1 MGLPPLYKPLY
12 RLRLMKTNSLGWPR
26 FLVGAVLA
34 SLCAGLP
41 WHRASSLPATADLI
55 LLNGR
60 LYTVNPHQPWAEA
73 AAIRGERIVAVG
85 SNDEMK
91 RAAGATTRYVDLGG
105 RLVLPGLIDSHIHF
119 LSGSHSLAQ
128 LDLNDA
134 STPAE
139 IQNRLRQY
147 AAAHP
152 GDGWII
158 GRGWT
163 YTVFA
168 PSGLPHRTLIDEVV
182 ADRPVVLEAYDG
194 HTTLANTAAL
204 KLAGITRDTPD
215 PPNGAIVRDEKGEPT
230 GALKEAA
237 GALVDRHVPQ
247 PSREENLAALRRGL
261 AEAAALGLT
270 SIVNA
275 SGGVD
280 EMELYAALERRGQLT
295 LRTYTAMRLRSGM
308 TAADFDAAIA
318 ARRRFASPLVRAGIL
333 KGFVDGVI
341 ESHTAAMLAPYSDD
355 PSKKGELNYTP
366 EELNRLVGEA
376 DRRGLQVMLHA
387 IGDRG
392 VRAALDAFEAAAK
405 SNGKRDRRHRIEHIE
420 TVAVADAARFGPL
433 GVVASFQPLHAYPD
447 ISAEGVWPRNVG
459 PQRLQRAF
467 AWRLVASSKARLAF
481 GSDWPVVTLN
491 PFHGIENAVTR
502 QTREGQPAG
511 GWIPHQRLTLEEAI
525 AAYTIDGAWAQHRE
539 HDFGSI
545 EPGRYADLVVLTEDL
560 FKMPPQRIHT
570 VRARL
575 TLLGGKVVFKK

>member
-1 MGLPPLYKPLY
+1 MKIN
-12 RLRLMKTNSLGWPR
+12 LMKINSLRWPR
-26 FLVGAVLA
+26 SIVGALLA
-34 SLCAGLP
+34 LLCAGLALQSARSQ
-41 WHRASSLPATADLI
+41 HAAEVDADLI

-60 LYTVNPHQPWAEA
+60 IYTVNPEQPWAEA
-73 AAIRGERIVAVG
+73 VAIRGERIVAVG
-85 SNDEMK
+85 SNDAVK
-91 RAAGATTRYVDLGG
+91 HAAGVTTRYVDLGG

-119 LSGSHSLAQ
+119 LSGSHSLSQ

-139 IQNRLRQY
+139 IQKRLREY

-152 GDGWII
+152 GTGWII

-168 PSGLPHRTLIDEVV
+168 PSGLPHRTLIHAVV
-182 ADRPVVLEAYDG
+182 AGRPVVLEAYDG

-215 PPNGAIVRDEKGEPT
+215 PPNGTIVRDEKGEPT

-237 GALVDRHVPQ
+237 SALIDRHVPQ
-247 PSREENLAALRRGL
+247 PSREENLTALRRGL
-261 AEAAALGLT
+261 AQAAALGLT

-275 SGGVD
+275 SGGAE
-280 EMELYAALERRGQLT
+280 EMELYAELERRGQLT
-295 LRTYTAMRLRSGM
+295 LRTCTAMRLRAGM

-318 ARRRFASPLVRAGIL
+318 ARQRFASPLVRAGLL

-341 ESHTAAMLAPYSDD
+341 ESHTAAMLEPYSDD

-366 EELNRLVGEA
+366 EELHRLVREA

-392 VRAALDAFEAAAK
+392 VQVALDAFEIAAK
-405 SNGKRDRRHRIEHIE
+405 ANGKRDRRHRIEHIE
-420 TVAVADAARFGPL
+420 TVAAADAARFGPL

-459 PQRLQRAF
+459 PQRLPRAF
-467 AWRLVASSKARLAF
+467 AWRMVADSKARLAF

-491 PFHGIENAVTR
+491 PFHGLENAVTR
-502 QTREGQPAG
+502 QTHEGQPEG
-511 GWIPHQRLTLEEAI
+511 GWIPQQRLTLEEAI
-525 AAYTIDGAWAQHRE
+525 AGYTIDAAWAQHRE
-539 HDFGSI
+539 RDFGSI
-545 EPGRYADLVVLTEDL
+545 EPGKYADLAVLTEDL
-560 FKMPPQRIHT
+560 FEIPANRIHD
-570 VRARL
+570 VRAWL
-575 TLLGGKVVFKK
+575 TLVGGRIMFQMP